1 MDFKDKKDIIQMM
14 ETMEQNYLQGS
25 EIPTY
30 LKATIF
36 ILISTIILLLTLI
49 IRKINYRIK
58 TYTL

>member
-1 MDFKDKKDIIQMM
+1 MNLKEKKDLVQLM

-30 LKATIF
+30 LKMTIF
-36 ILISTIILLLTLI
+36 GLISTIIVLLTLI